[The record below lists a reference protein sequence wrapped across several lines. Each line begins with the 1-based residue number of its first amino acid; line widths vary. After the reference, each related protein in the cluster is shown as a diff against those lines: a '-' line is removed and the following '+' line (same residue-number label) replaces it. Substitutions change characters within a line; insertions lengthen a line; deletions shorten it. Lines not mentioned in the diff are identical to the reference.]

1 MCTYIYIYM
10 HIVFTSWSLEGKI
23 TVSVVFWCILGLL
36 NVVSQSCFLD
46 CTWHN
51 WHNLFCASRLR
62 PAVEDPQADYT
73 ILFDRSGLQIGWRNW
88 FHPNGKNATLNLT
101 KSGMS
106 FSDFP
111 WFHWDVQV
119 QVPTSRDWRVKNTP
133 LTPCRCHQ
141 DILWMRWT
149 DDFTGRPKQKGA
161 RSLQLFFCFFF
172 VNIPCVLSWRRDG
185 GFEVLKGVF
194 QSSYDWVEIS
204 WPDYLSPLLPFFRRL
219 SRLPGSETRE
229 GLLRHLWEEMPVA
242 FITVKLPNGTLVL
255 GLRDQWG
262 NSTKSPKHISY
273 GYHMDII
280 WISYG
285 YHMDMIWISC
295 GYHINIIWIMDL
307 HVSVKMFWAWD
318 ILWVLCL
325 VTSWG
330 PLRCWPEDTDRG
342 GDSWIFDSSLL
353 RFRQESVFFFV
364 CFFMIDQH
372 IFFFRKVVETKH
384 LGFRIRVHLTWCRLF
399 RRSSDPS

>member
-1 MCTYIYIYM
+1 MWYSYTHSHISYNILYCVCMCTY
-10 HIVFTSWSLEGKI
+10 IVFTSWSLEGKI

-161 RSLQLFFCFFF
+161 RSLQLFFC
-172 VNIPCVLSWRRDG
+172 
-185 GFEVLKGVF
+185 
-194 QSSYDWVEIS
+194 
-204 WPDYLSPLLPFFRRL
+204 
-219 SRLPGSETRE
+219 
-229 GLLRHLWEEMPVA
+229 
-242 FITVKLPNGTLVL
+242 
-255 GLRDQWG
+255 
-262 NSTKSPKHISY
+262 
-273 GYHMDII
+273 
-280 WISYG
+280 
-285 YHMDMIWISC
+285 
-295 GYHINIIWIMDL
+295 
-307 HVSVKMFWAWD
+307 
-318 ILWVLCL
+318 
-325 VTSWG
+325 
-330 PLRCWPEDTDRG
+330 
-342 GDSWIFDSSLL
+342 
-353 RFRQESVFFFV
+353 
-364 CFFMIDQH
+364 CFF
-372 IFFFRKVVETKH
+372 
-384 LGFRIRVHLTWCRLF
+384 L
-399 RRSSDPS
+399 